1 MPYKP
6 KFCCQCGDKIE
17 RVDWRLWT
25 SRRFCE
31 LCATDYG
38 VYDKI
43 PLILIL
49 TSVLFGLFGVGSYW
63 RASEKT
69 SNAPPNQFVG
79 SAPNANKTETIRANQ
94 PPQVSSNAPVQP
106 LAQTQTNNFAG
117 RETNVPAAQNLK
129 TKPVQTPAQEVVYF
143 CGAPTKKGTP
153 CSRRVKG
160 GGRCWQHEGQAAM
173 QPPKN

>member
-17 RVDWRLWT
+17 RVDWKLWT

-43 PLILIL
+43 PLILIS
-49 TSVLFGLFGVGSYW
+49 TSVLFGLFGVGNYW
-63 RASEKT
+63 RMSEKI
-69 SNAPPNQFVG
+69 SNQPPNGFVG
-79 SAPNANKTETIRANQ
+79 SAPNVSKTETIRANQ
-94 PPQVSSNAPVQP
+94 PPQVSSNAAVQP
-106 LAQTQTNNFAG
+106 LAQTQTNNFAA
-117 RETNVPAAQNLK
+117 RESNVPAAQNLK
-129 TKPVQTPAQEVVYF
+129 PKPVQTPAQESVYF

-173 QPPKN
+173 VPPKN